1 MRILGVSFDS
11 PEENAAFAEKF
22 DFPFSLLCDT
32 EREMGLAYGACR
44 KRTDKYP
51 ERITYVIGPDGTIE
65 QAIDTQDPAK
75 QAKQILTSLEV
86 AAG

>member
-1 MRILGVSFDS
+1 MSFDT
-11 PEENAAFAEKF
+11 PEENAAFADKF
-22 DFPFSLLCDT
+22 DFPFPLLCDT
-32 EREMGLAYGACR
+32 EREMGLAYNACK
-44 KRTDKYP
+44 KRIDRYP

-75 QAKQILTSLEV
+75 QAQEILRSLGV